1 MLNPES
7 VYKERIEKYSVQT
20 GKLTRQLGLISFLR
34 LLSFIITLVSLF
46 FLTKVSP
53 TAGIFASFF
62 FLVCFFLLV
71 KRYHALSVKSAH
83 TKSLL
88 QVNSEE
94 LSSLKHI
101 YNQFDGGAEFINSAH
116 PFTHDLDIFGSG
128 SVFQYLNRTTTLK
141 GKQILADW
149 LSLPCMDIPHILR
162 THEAVREL
170 AAMTD
175 NRQNFRATGKM
186 NRETI
191 SEMQDILEW
200 LQEKNRYYKNT
211 FYHILCY
218 ALPVLTL
225 LLLTVTIIHNGFE
238 AYLIYLFIIQ
248 LLFIAMHLRYN
259 NKVHGKMGKKIEL
272 FRKYGKLFRY
282 IEQENYQSEL
292 ISGVQHQLK
301 SDDQCA
307 RDSINRLSSIISAF
321 DNRLNILAG
330 VILNGLLLWDIQCV
344 LRLEKWKE
352 ENKDKVIRWFNALGE
367 YDALC
372 SLSNFA
378 FNHPEYI
385 FPEPDTGII
394 LDFKQTGHPLIP
406 SDSRIDNDIQISHP
420 REFVIITGANM
431 AGKSTFL
438 RTVSV
443 NLILC
448 MAGAPVC
455 ARNARFSPVEIFSSM
470 RTSDSLQKNE
480 SYFFAELKRLRELF
494 EQLEKG
500 KKLFIVLDEILKGTN
515 SADKQKGS
523 RAVLEKIIKLNG
535 AGLIATH
542 DLDLAGLEKKY
553 PDNLRNKCFEI
564 ELDGD
569 KIRFDYKLYDGIT
582 KKMNALLLIQQM
594 GIINEN

>member
-1 MLNPES
+1 MRNSES
-7 VYKERIEKYSVQT
+7 FYKERIEKYSAQS
-20 GKLTRQLGLISFLR
+20 GKLTKQLGLISFFR
-34 LLSFIITLVSLF
+34 LLSFVIALVSLI
-46 FLTKVSP
+46 FLIKISP
-53 TAGIFASFF
+53 GAGICGSLF
-62 FLVCFFLLV
+62 FLVCFFTLV
-71 KRYHALSVKSAH
+71 KRYHILSRKNAH
-83 TKSLL
+83 TKNLL

-101 YNQFDGGAEFINSAH
+101 YSQFDGGAEFINPAH
-116 PFTHDLDIFGSG
+116 PFTPDLDIFGAG
-128 SVFQYLNRTTTLK
+128 SVFQYLNRTTTLR
-141 GKQILADW
+141 GKQMLADW
-149 LSLPCMDIPHILR
+149 LSYPCRDIPLILR
-162 THEAVREL
+162 TQVAVREL
-170 AAMTD
+170 ATMTD

-186 NRETI
+186 NQETI

-200 LQEKNRYYKNT
+200 LQEKNRYFGNS
-211 FYHILCY
+211 FFHILCY

-225 LLLTVTIIHNGFE
+225 LLLTATIVHNAFS
-238 AYLIYLFIIQ
+238 AYLIYLFILQ
-248 LLFIAMHLRYN
+248 LLFIAMYLRHN
-259 NKVHGKMGKKIEL
+259 NKVHGKMGKKLEL
-272 FRKYGKLFRY
+272 FRKYGKLLRY

-292 ISGVQHQLK
+292 VSGIQHQLK
-301 SDDQCA
+301 SDDKGA
-307 RDSINRLSSIISAF
+307 RDEIIRLSSIVSAF
-321 DNRLNILAG
+321 DNRLNLLAG
-330 VILNGLLLWDIQCV
+330 VVLNGLLLWDIQCV

-352 ENKDKVIRWFNALGE
+352 KNKDNVVRWFNALGE

-406 SDSRIDNDIQISHP
+406 SGSRINNDIQLSCP
-420 REFVIITGANM
+420 GEFVIITGANM

-443 NLILC
+443 NFILG

-455 ARNARFSPVEIFSSM
+455 AREARFSPVEIFSSM

-480 SYFFAELKRLRELF
+480 SYFYAELKRLGELF
-494 EQLEKG
+494 EQLETG

-553 PDNLRNKCFEI
+553 PDNLKNKCFEI

-569 KIRFDYKLYDGIT
+569 KIQFDYKLYV
-582 KKMNALLLIQQM
+582 KSKMYQYNS
-594 GIINEN
+594 NV